1 MVFKNTPAR
10 RRYPFGFSDLN
21 GRLFHERQ
29 IERMDATDIKILAIV
44 QEDASLSIAEVADR
58 VGLSQTPCWRRL
70 QKLESSGVI
79 RKRVALLDPQ
89 SLGVDLTV
97 FVEVETGDHSKEWL
111 DRFASAVLAMPEV
124 MEMHRMAGDV
134 DYLLRVAVANMAAYD
149 RFYRELIALLPMKNV
164 TSRFTMELVK
174 STTAY
179 PLPTIA
185 PRGR

>member
-1 MVFKNTPAR
+1 
-10 RRYPFGFSDLN
+10 
-21 GRLFHERQ
+21 
-29 IERMDATDIKILAIV
+29 MDATDIKILGFL
-44 QEDASLSIAEVADR
+44 QEDASLSIGEIASQ
-58 VGLSQTPCWRRL
+58 VGLSQTPCWRRI
-70 QKLESSGVI
+70 QKLESNGVI
-79 RKRVALLDPQ
+79 RKRVALLSPDAIG
-89 SLGVDLTV
+89 LELTV

-111 DRFASAVLAMPEV
+111 DRFAKAVLDMPEV

-179 PLPTIA
+179 PLPAIP
-185 PRGR
+185 PRRL